1 MTGIGGFAMV
11 RRLAL
16 ALLLTLAAVAPA
28 AAHEPTWRL
37 VVSGAPGTYAFELP
51 RTATTDL
58 RKAQLLR
65 SGNATWGFWLERAD
79 RAPGTPYGGRVLIGP
94 DAYPM
99 STSDVLTLPRGRY
112 VLSMFG
118 DHPSGYVALDLSG
131 VSGVKAKR
139 VTTRPVV
146 ATPISGGTLLLAGRA
161 SLFLRMRAQPAR
173 AAFLRLTDT
182 TRAWVRDGTASIAVT
197 GDAGPQTVAE
207 GHTGRSRSTLS
218 AFVRPEWMPPRSFE
232 AEFSLFGEAVEA
244 SMSAYA
250 VVVY

>member
-1 MTGIGGFAMV
+1 MV

-16 ALLLTLAAVAPA
+16 ALLLTLGAVAPA
-28 AAHEPTWRL
+28 TAHEPSWRL
-37 VVSGAPGTYAFELP
+37 HVSGSPGTYAFELP

-58 RKAQLLR
+58 RTAQLLR

-94 DAYPM
+94 DAYAM
-99 STSDVLTLPRGRY
+99 SHTDVLTLPRGRY

-118 DHPSGYVALDLSG
+118 DHPSGYVSLPLSG

-139 VTTRPVV
+139 VTTRPV
-146 ATPISGGTLLLAGRA
+146 ATTPVTGGTLLLAGRE
-161 SLFLRMRAQPAR
+161 SIVLRLRDQPAR

-182 TRAWVRDGTASIAVT
+182 TRAWVRDGTASIAVRS
-197 GDAGPQTVAE
+197 GSGPQTVAE
-207 GHTGRSRSTLS
+207 AYTGKTRSTVM
-218 AFVRPEWMPPRSFE
+218 AFVRPESIPPRAFE
-232 AEFSLFGEAVEA
+232 AEFSLFGEAVDA
-244 SMSAYA
+244 SMLAYA